1 MRAIFQNLF
10 NICKQISNNVGLCFL
25 HSICKIDTLA
35 MYWYGHY
42 RQKLATS
49 SHWRVWLEIAFG
61 WETKL
66 LAIKLGKHQGG
77 RARTQDVVVVL
88 QKLKSCI
95 FIKTYSIYGEE
106 MGKNCTCM
114 QKQTRRNCW
123 HWSPYTHTH
132 INIKN
137 KREPRPGRRI
147 RRSLSICSW
156 SCWRFRNV

>member
-10 NICKQISNNVGLCFL
+10 NICKKISNNVGLCFL
-25 HSICKIDTLA
+25 HCICKIDTLA

-42 RQKLATS
+42 KQKLATS

-106 MGKNCTCM
+106 MGKLNVHARANT
-114 QKQTRRNCW
+114 KKLLALK
-123 HWSPYTHTH
+123 SLYTHTH
-132 INIKN
+132 KYIEN
-137 KREPRPGRRI
+137 KSEPRPGRRI